1 MINIID
7 CVCLAGNSWS
17 DALSY
22 NTTKTK
28 MVMLSRY
35 MSVIMSRNDI
45 KLFARV
51 YFKREYINFMN
62 KVNKQTKCKHF
73 INKIILTTHIT
84 LSKYCINWFSFL
96 IWFILFMD
104 KPYPQTSTRVKYR
117 NVKMII

>member
-1 MINIID
+1 MINIIE
-7 CVCLAGNSWS
+7 CVCLAGNSWT

-51 YFKREYINFMN
+51 NFKREYINFMN

-73 INKIILTTHIT
+73 
-84 LSKYCINWFSFL
+84 
-96 IWFILFMD
+96 LF
-104 KPYPQTSTRVKYR
+104 
-117 NVKMII
+117 